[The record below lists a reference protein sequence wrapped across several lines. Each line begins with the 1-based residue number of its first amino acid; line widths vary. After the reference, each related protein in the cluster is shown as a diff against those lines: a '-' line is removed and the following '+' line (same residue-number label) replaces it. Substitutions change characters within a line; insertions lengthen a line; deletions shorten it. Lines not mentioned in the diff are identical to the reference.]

1 MKVDY
6 RTARN
11 DDEADRA
18 DEARAEWIAE
28 RKEVLFAEY
37 KAKATKRDEALTEFV
52 SNADVTDLDLALR
65 LFLTSYENANSAA
78 SVAEAAVDLSTS
90 IWGYIEPILKE
101 YAGDD
106 ARDEWAEMESLEQDW
121 AAERREVA

>member
-1 MKVDY
+1 MLPY
-6 RTARN
+6 NRIARN

-18 DEARAEWIAE
+18 DQARDEWIAE
-28 RKEVLFAEY
+28 RKGVLFAEY
-37 KAKATKRDEALTEFV
+37 KANATKRDEALTEFV

-65 LFLTSYENANSAA
+65 LFLASYENANSTA
-78 SVAEAAVDLSTS
+78 SVAEAAVDLSAS

-106 ARDEWAEMESLEQDW
+106 ARAERDAMEARELDI
-121 AAERREVA
+121 AAERRTAA